1 MTITSKIA
9 GKSRIQGTLAS
20 WRRDTEAEIN
30 TRRKTSTAN
39 DKLLEAP
46 SKQVR
51 EPNLQGEPGI
61 RGPPNIQRLTFRSS
75 THRSHGKY
83 WRKILARLKAEKRKS
98 NHLEKHHILTKPALG
113 KIINQHLRCWAI
125 IRAKLTLGQG
135 KYQPRPA
142 IQSYQKGE
150 NIQEKTPEKFTVPRH
165 RPTNSLIAVL

>member
-20 WRRDTEAEIN
+20 WRRDTEQKL
-30 TRRKTSTAN
+30 TREGKPQLQTTNYWRLRANESESQTSKGNQA
-39 DKLLEAP
+39 
-46 SKQVR
+46 
-51 EPNLQGEPGI
+51 QG
-61 RGPPNIQRLTFRSS
+61 GPPNIQRLTFRSS

-165 RPTNSLIAVL
+165 SPTKSLIAVL